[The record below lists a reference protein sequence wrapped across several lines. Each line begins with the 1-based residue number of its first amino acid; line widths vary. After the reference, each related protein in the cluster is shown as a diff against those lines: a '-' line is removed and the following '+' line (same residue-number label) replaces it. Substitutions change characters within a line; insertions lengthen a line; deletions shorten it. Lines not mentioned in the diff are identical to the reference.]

1 MINKNQQCEMII
13 LLKSLKNINK
23 LIVPII
29 LMVVILMILI
39 KWPIWIFGF
48 CLSYVGSG
56 YFSFYTNYIP
66 IMTFST
72 LSFFILILSQIIN
85 DLTPVGK
92 L

>member
-29 LMVVILMILI
+29 LILMILI
-39 KWPIWIFGF
+39 KCPIWIFGF